1 MRGEEEKGIL
11 CTRNSELGRGNEVKG
26 WGWGDEE
33 TDLVTHVGESSG
45 AGGGAVEGEGEALKN
60 PVKRERENPP
70 SF

>member
-33 TDLVTHVGESSG
+33 TDLVTHVGESRG
-45 AGGGAVEGEGEALKN
+45 AGGGYEEALRRL
-60 PVKRERENPP
+60 VAEREL
-70 SF
+70 SSLSTMVRA